1 MIESFSFTP
10 FPQIYF
16 GEGEFLKLPGRIKRK
31 HSKILLLTGGNS
43 LKKSGIL
50 DQFCTEL
57 NNSGIDFCIE
67 QIVSEPSPE
76 MIDLVVA
83 DQKPNG
89 IDLVVAVGG
98 GSVLDAGK
106 AIAAMLPLDDSI
118 INYLEGVGTKDHPG
132 TTLPFAA
139 IPTTAGTGS
148 EATKNAVISQIG
160 ESGFKKSLRHD
171 NFIPEFAVLDPTLM
185 LSCPEPLTAACGMDA
200 ITQLLESYV
209 STKANPITDALAFG
223 ALEKAI
229 PAFQRAVKNGNE
241 DIEARAAL
249 AYGAMISGIT
259 LANAG
264 LGIVH
269 GFASPIGGFFDIPH
283 GVVCGTLLPSATEI
297 NIIRLKE
304 KNDKEH
310 RERLNKHVK
319 VARIFEDT
327 ANLSDAE
334 ALDFLVQKFYTWAEE
349 FNIPKMSFYGISK
362 VDLPKI
368 IKATGQK
375 NNPVILSEKDLEE
388 ILLKRL

>member
-1 MIESFSFTP
+1 MIQSFSFTP

-16 GEGEFLKLPGRIKRK
+16 GEGEFLKLPARLKGK

-50 DQFCTEL
+50 DQFCTGL
-57 NNSGIDFCIE
+57 NESGIDFFIE
-67 QIVSEPSPE
+67 QISSEPSPE
-76 MIDLVVA
+76 MIDRIVA
-83 DQKPNG
+83 EQKPNG
-89 IDLVVAVGG
+89 IGLVVAVGG

-106 AIAAMLPLDDSI
+106 AIAAMMTLDDSI

-139 IPTTAGTGS
+139 VPTTAGTGS

-160 ESGFKKSLRHD
+160 KNGFKKSLRHD
-171 NFIPEFAVLDPTLM
+171 NFIPDFAVLDPSLM

-200 ITQLLESYV
+200 LTQLLESYV
-209 STKANPITDALAFG
+209 STKANPITDALALG
-223 ALEKAI
+223 ALERAI
-229 PAFQRAVKNGNE
+229 PAFQRAVKNGDE

-304 KNDKEH
+304 KTDKGH
-310 RERLNKHVK
+310 CERLNKHLK
-319 VARIFEDT
+319 VAGIFTET
-327 ANLSDAE
+327 ATLSDDD
-334 ALDFLVQKFYTWAEE
+334 ALDFLVQKFYSWAEE
-349 FNIPKMSFYGISK
+349 FNIPKLSFYGISK
-362 VDLPKI
+362 DDLPKI
-368 IKATGQK
+368 IQATGQK

-388 ILLKRL
+388 ILLKRF